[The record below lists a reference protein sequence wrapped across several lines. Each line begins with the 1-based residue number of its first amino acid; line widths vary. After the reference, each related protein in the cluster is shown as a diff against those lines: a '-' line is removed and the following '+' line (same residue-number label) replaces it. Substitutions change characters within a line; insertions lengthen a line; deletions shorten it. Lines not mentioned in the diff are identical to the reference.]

1 MINLLPIEKEEHL
14 KARINTPS
22 DLDVLFFL
30 FPHSQITVYAEGNN
44 EYMVIIKE
52 DTTNQL

>member
-30 FPHSQITVYAEGNN
+30 FPHSQITVYAEENN
-44 EYMVIIKE
+44 NYMVIIKA
-52 DTTNQL
+52 DTN

>member
-1 MINLLPIEKEEHL
+1 MINLLPIKEKETL

-30 FPHSQITVYAEGNN
+30 FPHSEITVYAEENN
-44 EYMVIIKE
+44 SYMVIIKA
-52 DTTNQL
+52 DTN

>member
-1 MINLLPIEKEEHL
+1 MINLLPVENNEVV

-30 FPHSQITVYAEGNN
+30 FPHSQITVYAEENN
-44 EYMVIIKE
+44 NYMVIIKA
-52 DTTNQL
+52 DTN